1 MLPALVVRRLGRA
14 PYRETVVAMQ
24 DFTARR
30 TPLTADELWL
40 VEHDPVYTMGLKGKN
55 QGQPDSLH
63 GIPLAQ
69 TDRGGD
75 LTYHGPGQVV
85 VYLLLDIGRLGLGIK
100 QLVSLIE
107 QAIIEL
113 LAARVIHAERRA
125 GAPGVYVDGR
135 KIAALGLRVR
145 NSRTYHGLSLNVDM
159 DLGPFARIHP
169 CGYEGLEVTS
179 LANLGANEP
188 PATVAGE
195 LAERLRDLLGY
206 NASVP
211 DSVILRAQHG

>member
-14 PYRETVVAMQ
+14 PYRETVAAMQ
-24 DFTARR
+24 DFTAHR
-30 TPLTADELWL
+30 TADTPDELWL
-40 VEHDPVYTMGLKGKN
+40 VEHNPVYTMGLKGKN
-55 QGQPDSLH
+55 HPQPGLLH

-85 VYLLLDIGRLGLGIK
+85 VYLLLDIGRLDIGIK
-100 QLVSLIE
+100 KLVSLIE
-107 QAIIEL
+107 QAIIDL
-113 LAARVIHAERRA
+113 LAARAIHAVRRT

-145 NSRTYHGLSLNVDM
+145 NGRTYHGLSFNVAM
-159 DLGPFARIHP
+159 DLGPFSRIHP

-188 PATVAGE
+188 PAAVAGE
-195 LAERLRDLLGY
+195 LAERLHDLLGY
-206 NASVP
+206 NAPVP
-211 DSVILRAQHG
+211 DCVILRAQHG